1 MLRRV
6 KAVEFVR
13 AMISGRTRPLI
24 TICEG
29 QHGAQYEFV
38 GTIEDEI
45 RAHGD
50 DVSQHQH

>member
-6 KAVEFVR
+6 KTVEFVR

-29 QHGAQYEFV
+29 QDGAQYEFV
-38 GTIEDEI
+38 GTIEDE

-50 DVSQHQH
+50 DVSPHQH